1 MAWIKIPENAKEMQ
15 IGGNWIKIPSGAKE
29 MQIPDNL
36 LGAQSKNDVATYA
49 PPAPDMSKAIDATPK
64 EKTWYEKVG
73 EFADNISPVN
83 VIKGVG
89 KELGGMLD
97 YYHYDGASGEEL
109 EKKKATEALARVK
122 HASDDRNI
130 ISQIAGYEDKEKAV
144 KDRAENLLYNWAVKN
159 NYDDVRE
166 ANGKYYL
173 QKGDKFIPVD
183 EPGIGDSL
191 STYLNE
197 MGVPMGAIS
206 VASALLPTKKLS
218 IAQKAISTALATA
231 GASGAGAVM
240 DLMADKKILGDETIN
255 SDDYLNHAIR
265 AASDDALISG
275 PLATMAS
282 PAVKEALKKGAKV
295 ASDYSVVKPIFRY
308 IVNDNIGGAQKAMAD
323 KLGGEANAAVAQN
336 LSKNALGEDMYKTL
350 LNDDKTYT
358 LPNVSNEKLQK
369 GINYVNENIIAP
381 TQKATRDIIKG
392 DKIKEQEMDLLLTA
406 LGNDA
411 KGAEIIANTVANDP
425 KSFSKIY
432 KMSSDLNE
440 DAKNTLLNMIEKKKT
455 ADILSGY
462 EKRTKD
468 NFGEIINA
476 LDEAFKGKEAS
487 ANLLSV
493 KKELDTQ
500 ALRLPAGYRDS
511 TLELLGNTKGF
522 KGLNEVRNILN
533 ADMARLTAP
542 DAITAGTK
550 KTLSKMIE
558 AVDSAIDNVA
568 EQTFNNKAI
577 SQKAKD
583 VLKQARSEYALFKE
597 LQNSKIYHEVMGEL
611 KSGGDITN
619 SLLKALNSEN
629 GLDFKALSARLSS
642 SEQEALETNL
652 IRGVIE
658 KFSKDGIT
666 DFSKVSSALKNAP
679 FESKRA
685 IEIMDELNKKA
696 PILNNT
702 SALLEKLTAINPK
715 AKELQQGIGHSVT
728 GALMTMKRNLAIE
741 RLKSLLPG
749 LGNDAALKNH
759 IRNAINNAG
768 DLKSVINNLEKV
780 EIKDAPQNSQKL
792 LEAFKNEVKALR
804 NEVQNGEIRGEN
816 FTTKESPAPKSD
828 LSVKMDLA
836 PNVRDL
842 SKITADEISADLD
855 YLASKHPEMFS
866 KPSDVFRL
874 VKEIKNN
881 PTHFFNNYRLDY
893 ALVAKRLNDKKIGKL
908 AINKESGEVRHA
920 TKVRERD
927 LSRMDRVS
935 KQTAGTST
943 LPTPLSTANNNV
955 LKQDATS
962 VGKTYSSTDEPIIPK
977 QTQEEYKTSEI
988 KGDGFVIKNGG
999 KLTFMDE
1006 AKFELSKEL
1015 QGKSDLGEKISTSLA
1030 WLHSKH
1036 PEMFENKRAVKELID
1051 YVINEPSTI
1060 KAGKSEN
1067 SVYLGKKDGT
1077 KIKDIVVNKSENKII
1092 HANRRRMSADELKAD
1107 GKDAHIPLHTDTKP
1121 AGATGANARSSAD
1134 ESIIPQK
1141 DKNTKTINASPHI
1154 ASGII
1159 GGTVNGTDENGNVS
1173 PDEFAKG
1180 FIYALFG
1187 SKITAE
1193 GVKRVSPE
1201 LYNSILGL
1209 GKKMPQMANDN
1220 PKLLTKIYA
1229 SGKDVSFNAFAG
1241 EKALGANVSKLKQ
1254 AKAMLEK
1261 GESEVKIW
1269 QSTGWYKDKDGAW
1282 KFEIDDSPAKIKNQN
1297 ADKLGDLLEHKELF
1311 KAYPE
1316 LKDINV
1322 VKIKDELYNKN
1333 LKDWHK
1339 ESSPLTK
1346 NTDGTPKIFYHGTKK
1361 SNISEFDP
1369 KFDKSKWG
1377 FFFATDKGLSEEY
1390 SKGRYGLKEPNS
1402 GIMEVYINAKKPFD
1416 LREEITNDTTK
1427 KYQALLGNLV
1437 KKDDVKNGVGKNLYE
1452 YIKNTNLKQYDTK
1465 ARAFKDKLQKAGYDS
1480 IILDDNVIVAFNPNQ
1495 IKHVKN
1501 NGNFNKENDIYSLGD
1516 KGYYD
1521 PAKKEIGLREIADKS
1536 TLMHEI
1542 QHAIQD
1548 IEGFAKGSNT
1558 NDKKYALHHGEAEAR
1573 NVQNRLNLNKKDRVY
1588 PHETFDVNPN
1598 ETFVS
1603 REDGVNFSQKLPELK
1618 EKRGIYNVTYN
1629 GKFSTPVYKDLEDV
1643 DSAIR
1648 YTKGDRSKGA
1658 KHISIRH
1665 LNDENKEGYVTRQ
1678 ELLKLGDN
1686 IRAYIKEYKEPFV
1699 DKKGGH
1705 IYEWEDKDGVR
1716 FRAVIGQAKRESD
1729 DRSITSTL
1737 KSTDEA
1743 TKKGQSP
1750 NSSLY
1755 SSDTIITFY
1764 SDRNLKEPMKFEN
1777 PKLKLL
1783 DAIDKSDDKAGV
1795 VKKVLLNKDISDGV
1809 KAKAVNRLTR
1819 NKFAQASKD
1828 TYISTKNSQNN

>member
-1 MAWIKIPENAKEMQ
+1 MAWIKIPENKTEMQ
-15 IGGNWIKIPSGAKE
+15 IGGNWVKIPSGMKE
-29 MQIPDNL
+29 VEIPDNL
-36 LGAQSKNDVATYA
+36 LGAQPATNSAPTYA
-49 PPAPDMSKAIDATPK
+49 PSAPDMSKAVDATPK
-64 EKTWYEKVG
+64 EKTWYDKVG
-73 EFADNISPVN
+73 EFADQISPIN

-89 KELGGMLD
+89 KELGGMLE
-97 YYHYDGASGEEL
+97 YSHYDGATGKEL
-109 EKKKATEALARVK
+109 EAKKATEALARAK
-122 HASDDRNI
+122 HAGDDRNI
-130 ISQIAGYEDKEKAV
+130 ISQLVGDESKDQAV
-144 KDRAENLLYNWAVKN
+144 KERTEKLLYNWAKKN

-173 QKGDKFIPVD
+173 QKGDNFIPVD
-183 EPGIGDSL
+183 EPGIGDSV

-218 IAQKAISTALATA
+218 TAQKAISTALATA
-231 GASGAGAVM
+231 GASGAGAAM
-240 DLMADKKILGDETIN
+240 DLMADKRILGDEMIN
-255 SDDYLNHAIR
+255 GDDYLKHALR
-265 AASDDALISG
+265 GASDDALISG
-275 PLATMAS
+275 PLATMTS
-282 PAVKEALKKGAKV
+282 PAVKEALKKGVSK
-295 ASDYSVVKPIFRY
+295 ASDYSIVKPVARY
-308 IVNDNIGGAQKAMAD
+308 VINDNIGGAEKAIMD
-323 KLGGEANAAVAQN
+323 KLGGEANAATAQN
-336 LSKNALGEDMYKTL
+336 LSKEALDEDMYKAL

-358 LPNVSNEKLQK
+358 LPNVGNEKVQK
-369 GINYVNENIIAP
+369 GINYVNEKILAP
-381 TQKATRDIIKG
+381 AQKTTRDIIKG
-392 DKIKEQEMDLLLTA
+392 EGTREREMDLFLTA

-411 KGAEIIANTVANDP
+411 KGADIIADAVARDP

-432 KMSSDLNE
+432 KMSSYLNA
-440 DAKNTLLNMIEKKKT
+440 DAKNTLLNMVDKKKT

-468 NFGEIINA
+468 NFSEVINA
-476 LDEAFKGKEAS
+476 LDDAFAGKEAS
-487 ANLLSV
+487 ANLLQA
-493 KKELDTQ
+493 KHELGTQ

-522 KGLNEVRNILN
+522 KGLNEVRNVLS

-550 KTLSKMIE
+550 KTLGKMIE
-558 AVDSAIDNVA
+558 AVDNAIDNVA
-568 EQTFNNKAI
+568 EQAFNNPAL

-597 LQNSKIYHEVMGEL
+597 LQNSKIYHDVMGEL
-611 KSGGDITN
+611 KSSGDITN
-619 SLLKALNSEN
+619 SLLKALNAEN
-629 GLDFKALSARLSS
+629 GLDFKALTSRLSS

-666 DFSKVSSALKNAP
+666 DFSKVSAALKDAP

-685 IEIMDELNKKA
+685 VEIMSELNKKA

-741 RLKSLLPG
+741 RLKSLLPV

-780 EIKDAPQNSQKL
+780 EVKDAPQNSQKL

-804 NEVQNGEIRGEN
+804 DEAQNTEIKGEN
-816 FTTKESPAPKSD
+816 FITKQSPAPKSD
-828 LSVKMDLA
+828 LNVKMDLA

-842 SKITADEISADLD
+842 SKITTEEISADLD

-874 VKEIKNN
+874 IREIKNE
-881 PTHFFNNYRLDY
+881 PTHFFNNNRLDY
-893 ALVAKRLNDKKIGKL
+893 ALIVKRMDENKIGKL
-908 AINKESGEVRHA
+908 AIDKESGEVKHA
-920 TKVRERD
+920 TKVKEKDLKRLDKVSREN
-927 LSRMDRVS
+927 S
-935 KQTAGTST
+935 KDAGIIQTFIQPGSKSNSELG
-943 LPTPLSTANNNV
+943 LPN
-955 LKQDATS
+955 
-962 VGKTYSSTDEPIIPK
+962 EIIPK
-977 QTQEEYKTSEI
+977 QTQELDKT
-988 KGDGFVIKNGG
+988 FKN
-999 KLTFMDE
+999 
-1006 AKFELSKEL
+1006 
-1015 QGKSDLGEKISTSLA
+1015 
-1030 WLHSKH
+1030 
-1036 PEMFENKRAVKELID
+1036 
-1051 YVINEPSTI
+1051 
-1060 KAGKSEN
+1060 
-1067 SVYLGKKDGT
+1067 
-1077 KIKDIVVNKSENKII
+1077 
-1092 HANRRRMSADELKAD
+1092 
-1107 GKDAHIPLHTDTKP
+1107 
-1121 AGATGANARSSAD
+1121 
-1134 ESIIPQK
+1134 QK
-1141 DKNTKTINASPHI
+1141 DENTKTINASPHI
-1154 ASGII
+1154 AGGLL
-1159 GGTVNGTDENGNVS
+1159 GGTANGADENGDVS
-1173 PDEFAKG
+1173 PEEFAKG

-1187 SKITAE
+1187 SKFSASA
-1193 GVKRVSPE
+1193 VKHISPE

-1209 GKKMPQMANDN
+1209 GKKMPQMAKDN
-1220 PKLLTKIYA
+1220 PKLLTKIYGSA
-1229 SGKDVSFNAFAG
+1229 KSNSINSFAG
-1241 EKALGANVSKLKQ
+1241 EKALNASANKLSK

-1261 GESEVKIW
+1261 GEDEVKIW

-1316 LKDINV
+1316 LKGINV

-1361 SNISEFDP
+1361 SNISEFDQ

-1377 FFFATDKGLSEEY
+1377 FFFTTDKGLSEEY

-1402 GIMEVYINAKKPFD
+1402 GVMEVYINAKKPFD
-1416 LREEITNDTTK
+1416 LREEITKDTAN
-1427 KYQALLGNLV
+1427 KYQALLGNLA
-1437 KKDDVKNGVGKNLYE
+1437 KRDDIKNGVGKSLYE

-1465 ARAFKDKLQKAGYDS
+1465 ARAFKDKLQNAGYDS

-1501 NGNFNKENDIYSLGD
+1501 NGNFNKENDIYASGN

-1521 PAKKEIGLREIADKS
+1521 PVKKEIGLREIADKS

-1548 IEGFAKGSNT
+1548 IEGFAKGSNA
-1558 NDKKYALHHGEAEAR
+1558 NDKKYALYHGEAEAR
-1573 NVQNRLNLNKKDRVY
+1573 NVQNRLDLNKKGRAH

-1643 DSAIR
+1643 EGAVRYAIGN
-1648 YTKGDRSKGA
+1648 KNKGA
-1658 KHISIRH
+1658 KHIEIKH
-1665 LNDENKEGYVTRQ
+1665 LEDTTKEGYVTKQ
-1678 ELLKLGDN
+1678 ELLNMGENMRKF
-1686 IRAYIKEYKEPFV
+1686 IKEYKEPFIN
-1699 DKKGGH
+1699 DRNARL
-1705 IYEWEDKDGVR
+1705 YEWEDKDGVR
-1716 FRAVIGQAKRESD
+1716 FRLVINDIKDKNGGSGIHSA
-1729 DRSITSTL
+1729 ITST
-1737 KSTDEA
+1737 SAND
-1743 TKKGQSP
+1743 
-1750 NSSLY
+1750 
-1755 SSDTIITFY
+1755 DIITFY
-1764 SDRNLKEPMKFEN
+1764 SDRNLKEPMIFEN

-1783 DAIDKSDDKAGV
+1783 DAIDNSSD
-1795 VKKVLLNKDISDGV
+1795 KVGAVEKILLNKHISDGV
-1809 KAKAVNRLTR
+1809 KAKAVNRLTK
-1819 NKFAQASKD
+1819 NKISQGAKTS
-1828 TYISTKNSQNN
+1828 YISTKNSNNN